1 MTPNYLVNRQVL
13 YFSVL
18 SKEDE
23 RSVNTI
29 KDYEVRAEMGM
40 TKIFPTLGTGKRDKK
55 GFAMKGHAVGSLLR
69 FDVFCNPGWRW
80 SA

>member
-1 MTPNYLVNRQVL
+1 MPGRSYYLVNRQVL

-29 KDYEVRAEMGM
+29 KDHEVRAEMGM
-40 TKIFPTLGTGKRDKK
+40 TKIFPTLGTGKRE
-55 GFAMKGHAVGSLLR
+55 
-69 FDVFCNPGWRW
+69 
-80 SA
+80 

>member
-1 MTPNYLVNRQVL
+1 MSKRWSSSSQVPACAWEVL
-13 YFSVL
+13 LFGTSTGARIFSVL

-29 KDYEVRAEMGM
+29 KDHEVRAEMGM

-55 GFAMKGHAVGSLLR
+55 GFCNAGSR
-69 FDVFCNPGWRW
+69 C
-80 SA
+80 A